1 MSTINSRSRK
11 RVLNNIRE
19 IKAKYLR
26 VWGQNKNLSQL
37 LKSDNTIEEVI
48 FEVGLE
54 KCVRF
59 HCLEI
64 RVYSCSH
71 TY

>member
-1 MSTINSRSRK
+1 MPSHPAAK
-11 RVLNNIRE
+11 
-19 IKAKYLR
+19 IKSSSL
-26 VWGQNKNLSQL
+26 
-37 LKSDNTIEEVI
+37 EEVI

-64 RVYSCSH
+64 RVYSCSN